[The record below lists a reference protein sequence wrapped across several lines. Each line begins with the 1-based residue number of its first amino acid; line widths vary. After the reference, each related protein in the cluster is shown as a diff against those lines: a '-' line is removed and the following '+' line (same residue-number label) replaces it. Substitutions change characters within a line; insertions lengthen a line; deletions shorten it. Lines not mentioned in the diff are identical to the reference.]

1 LNASDPDEG
10 PNGEMQYSFG
20 VHTSDLVRRLFAL
33 DPRSGEVR
41 VSGAL
46 DFEESPFY
54 EIYVRAHDGGVPE
67 MEGHCVL
74 Q

>member
-10 PNGEMQYSFG
+10 PNGETQYSFG
-20 VHTSDLVRRLFAL
+20 VHTSDWVRRLFTL

-41 VSGAL
+41 VNGAL
-46 DFEESPFY
+46 DFEESSSY
-54 EIYVRAHDGGVPE
+54 EIYVRVHDGGVPE